1 MSEIYSVL
9 GMSCGG
15 CAKAVTKAITDAA
28 PTATVT
34 VNLDAKTVTVDGAD
48 ATIVKQA
55 VQEAGFEFSGT
66 VSR

>member
-15 CAKAVTKAITDAA
+15 CANAVTKAITDAA

-66 VSR
+66 V